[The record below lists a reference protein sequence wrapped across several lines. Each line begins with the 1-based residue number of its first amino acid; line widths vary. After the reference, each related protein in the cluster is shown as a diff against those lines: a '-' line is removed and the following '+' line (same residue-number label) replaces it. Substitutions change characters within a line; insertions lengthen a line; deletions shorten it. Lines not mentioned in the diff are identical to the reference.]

1 MPLLELI
8 DGAAERFPEKT
19 ALVFPGQSISFGN
32 LSLQSR
38 QVAARLQKLGIG
50 PGARVAILSENALP
64 SVIFFWGVLG
74 SGAEVVDVP
83 SLAGVDTA
91 EEILA
96 ECKPSASALSLR
108 QHERL
113 VRASAKS
120 VPGVVLMDAVSPP
133 TLAGA
138 TYHFLDEIIASESA
152 DAKVRRVDD
161 TSVALVVY
169 TSGTTGRPKGVML
182 SHRNLLTNIKSA
194 NSRVGLTSDDSILV
208 VVPLHFIHGRMQL
221 LTHAMLAGRMVFS
234 EGFHFPQKV
243 VQELAQHRVTGFSGT
258 PFHFYTLL
266 DRTDIANTSFPDLR
280 YVLVTGGAMH
290 PEGIQRLARALPGI
304 EIHVA
309 YGQTEASPRITYLAP
324 LEVIS
329 NPESSGRPL
338 PGVLVEIV
346 AEDGSPLPPGMIA
359 EVVASGPN
367 IMCGY
372 VTGDEVSLGKIDSF
386 GRLHT
391 GDIGRLDR
399 EGYLYLVGRKSDL
412 IKSAGERVF
421 PGEVEDVLDRHPDIE
436 ESAVLGLPDRALGEK
451 IVACVVLKPGAS
463 IDADALRTHC
473 LKFLPLVR
481 TPREIRFSHG
491 LPKTESGKINRQS
504 ITAHFNELGSARD
517 PEPILKS
524 G

>member
-1 MPLLELI
+1 MPLSELI
-8 DGAAERFPEKT
+8 DGTAERFAEKT

-32 LSLQSR
+32 LYLQSR

-50 PGARVAILSENALP
+50 PGSRVAILYENDLP
-64 SVIFFWGVLG
+64 AVIFFWGVLG
-74 SGAEVVDVP
+74 SGAQVVDVP
-83 SLAGVDTA
+83 SLAGVDTV

-96 ECKPSASALSLR
+96 ECKPSAVALSAR

-113 VRASAKS
+113 VRANATS
-120 VPGVVLMDAVSPP
+120 VPRVVLMDAVSPT
-133 TLAGA
+133 TLEGR
-138 TYHFLDEIIASESA
+138 TYHSLDEIITFES
-152 DAKVRRVDD
+152 DDTRLPRVDD

-182 SHRNLLTNIKSA
+182 SHRNLLTNIKAA
-194 NSRVGLTSDDSILV
+194 NSRVGLTSEDSILV

-221 LTHAMLAGRMVFS
+221 LTHAMLGGTMVFS

-243 VQELAQHRVTGFSGT
+243 VQELAQHEVTGFSGT
-258 PFHFYTLL
+258 PYHFYTLL
-266 DRTDIANTSFPDLR
+266 DRTGIASCRLPRLR

-290 PEGIQRLARALPGI
+290 SEGLERLARALPGV

-324 LEVIS
+324 LEVLS
-329 NPESSGRPL
+329 HPESSGQPL
-338 PGVLVEIV
+338 PGVLVEIA
-346 AEDGSPLPPGMIA
+346 AEDGSALPPGMVG

-372 VTGDEVSLGKIDSF
+372 VTGDEVSSEKIDSF

-391 GDIGRLDR
+391 GDIGKLDR
-399 EGYLYLVGRKSDL
+399 QGYLYLVGRKSDL

-421 PGEVEDVLDRHPDIE
+421 PGEVEGVLDQHPAIR
-436 ESAVLGLPDRALGEK
+436 ESAVLGLPDRTLGER

-463 IDADALRTHC
+463 IEADALRTHC

-481 TPREIRFSHG
+481 TPREIRFSQG
-491 LPKTESGKINRQS
+491 LPKTESGKINRPGVV
-504 ITAHFNELGSARD
+504 AHFNELGSARV
-517 PEPILKS
+517 EK
-524 G
+524 